1 LAPKNI
7 NQFLTVKLTMKKLFY
22 VLYVLLLMIACMSQR
37 PEKQEIRFINE
48 AVGKAKILN
57 KLLILEFTAPENEA
71 SIRLKEDI
79 FENADCNV
87 FISDNFTVVPVSPS
101 DPVYKLLWNHFKL
114 ENQCSAIILDQ
125 NDNEIDRT
133 VSYSNNREAYL
144 NFLKDVSQ
152 GKNLYS
158 IVLAAYEK
166 DSLNVLNNYLLAE
179 KLIFRNQIK
188 EAIKH
193 YNNVLI
199 YDPGNGLGLNRKCR
213 LKIAENSLILATIND
228 LHDLMLE

>member
-1 LAPKNI
+1 
-7 NQFLTVKLTMKKLFY
+7 MKKLFY

-57 KLLILEFTAPENEA
+57 KLLILEFTTPECEA
-71 SIRLKEDI
+71 SIRLKKDI
-79 FENADCNV
+79 FQNSENTV
-87 FISDNFTVVPVSPS
+87 FLSNNFIVVPISPS
-101 DPVYKLLWNHFKL
+101 DPVYKLLWDHFNL

-125 NDNEIDRT
+125 NGNEIDRT
-133 VSYSNNREAYL
+133 VSYNNNKEDYL

-152 GKNLYS
+152 GRNLYS
-158 IVLAAYEK
+158 IVMAAYEK
-166 DSLNVLNNYLLAE
+166 DTLNVLNNYLLAE
-179 KLIFRNQIK
+179 KLMFRNQIK

-213 LKIAENSLILATIND
+213 IKIAENSLILATIND
-228 LHDLMLE
+228 LQDLMLE